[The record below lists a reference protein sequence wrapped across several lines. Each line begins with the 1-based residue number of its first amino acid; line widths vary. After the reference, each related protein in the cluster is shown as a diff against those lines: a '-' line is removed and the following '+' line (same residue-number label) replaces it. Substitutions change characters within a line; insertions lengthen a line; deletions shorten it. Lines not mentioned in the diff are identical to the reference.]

1 MKRWVLVVGFIGLA
15 IAIALEVIDAQAPRQ
30 GGPPRP
36 VRTGQRGMPLD
47 LRSPDNINW
56 NLIQYPTQRF
66 ADRDKEAK
74 DPVKLFDNLYS
85 VGAESVSSFLITTS
99 DGLVLVDTTFPETVD
114 MVLDNIRKVGLDPAN
129 IKYVFSTHAA
139 QDHYGGA
146 GRIKQVAPAARI
158 GMGGPDWDEVEGQ
171 IKTATAQPNSRL
183 VPFTRDLVI
192 TDGQTIRLGD
202 TTLKFYV
209 LPGRTSGAIGI
220 EYQVRDGG
228 RTYRAFHTGAYG
240 TPSVRSGDA
249 FVKSIARIKSL
260 GPWQVFL
267 PNHPFMALPRDLAEI
282 EAALAR
288 RRPGDPHPAVI
299 TDPKIVDRELDFIH
313 ELISRKIAIERY
325 QGIS

>member
-1 MKRWVLVVGFIGLA
+1 MTRHRLA
-15 IAIALEVIDAQAPRQ
+15 IVVAVALAFQTMDAQGGRQ
-30 GGPPRP
+30 TGPARP
-36 VRTGQRGMPLD
+36 VRTGQKGMPLD
-47 LRSPDNINW
+47 LRPPDMINW

-66 ADRDKEAK
+66 ADMDKQAK

-85 VGAESVSSFLITTS
+85 VGTETVCSFLISTS

-114 MVLDNIRKVGLDPAN
+114 MVLDNVRKVGFDPLN
-129 IKYVFSTHAA
+129 IKYIFSTHAA
-139 QDHYGGA
+139 ADHYGGA
-146 GRIKQVAPAARI
+146 GRIKQIAPGARI

-171 IKTATAQPNSRL
+171 IKAAAARPNSKL
-183 VPFTRDLVI
+183 VPFTRDMVI
-192 TDGQTIRLGD
+192 TDGQTLTLGD
-202 TTLKFYV
+202 TTLTFYV

-220 EYQVRDGG
+220 EYQVRDSG

-240 TPSVRSGDA
+240 TPDPKSGDA

-282 EAALAR
+282 EAALAT
-288 RRPGDPHPAVI
+288 RRPGDAHPAVI
-299 TDPKIVDRELDFIH
+299 TDQRIVDRSLDFIQ